1 MSNEHLKTGP
11 AGIAL
16 IKSFEGFVPKTYLCP
31 AGKPTIGYGH
41 VVEKGETFGELTEPE
56 ASALLAKD
64 LVRFEKAIHKANLPP
79 LNQHQFDALVSWTYN
94 VGSGPLNDSTAMKNL
109 RAGKPELVPAGL
121 AMWDK
126 ATVGGKLTALPGL
139 TKRRKAE
146 GELWSKPV

>member
-1 MSNEHLKTGP
+1 MSNEHLKTGA
-11 AGIAL
+11 AGLKL
-16 IKSFEGFVPKTYLCP
+16 IKDCEGFVPKVYLCP

-41 VVEKGETFGELTEPE
+41 VVEKGETFTELTEAQ
-56 ASALLAKD
+56 ASELLAKD
-64 LVRFEKAIHKANLPP
+64 LVRFEKAIHRANLPP
-79 LNQHQFDALVSWTYN
+79 LNQNQFDALVSWTYN

-126 ATVGGKLTALPGL
+126 ATVGGKLQALPGL

-146 GELWSKPV
+146 GDLWMKPV